1 MQRYFVNEKVGN
13 SFFIAADDSYHII
26 KVMRMQLKDKIEIVF
41 QDKLFLC
48 EIVKLSPN
56 VKCDIVKEFN
66 NEKLILPKV
75 SIAQSLVK
83 EQKMDYILQK
93 STELGVYE
101 IIPMYTERSI
111 IKVKDKYD
119 KKIERWKKVV
129 KEASEQSKRFTL
141 PYLNRI
147 IDLKELIKEKYDFKF
162 ICSVNEKT
170 NVNEKTKT
178 IKNVL
183 SNVNIND
190 TILFVIGPEGGF
202 SEKEEKLLVDNG
214 FQSITLGENILR
226 TETSSAFI
234 LSVINYHFM
243 R

>member
-170 NVNEKTKT
+170 KT

-214 FQSITLGENILR
+214 FQPITLGENVLR
-226 TETSSAFI
+226 TETSSTFV

>member
-170 NVNEKTKT
+170 KT

-214 FQSITLGENILR
+214 FQSITLGKNILR

>member
-1 MQRYFVNEKVGN
+1 MQRYFVNEKLGN
-13 SFFIAADDSYHII
+13 SFFINNDDSYHIT

-48 EIVKLSPN
+48 EIIELSPN
-56 VKCDIVKEFN
+56 VKCNIIKEFN
-66 NEKLILPKV
+66 DKSLFLPKV

-101 IIPMYTERSI
+101 IIPIYTERSI

-119 KKIERWKKVV
+119 QKIERWKKVV

-147 IDLKELIKEKYDFKF
+147 INLNELIKEKYDFKF
-162 ICSVNEKT
+162 VCS
-170 NVNEKTKT
+170 VNEKTKT

-214 FQSITLGENILR
+214 FQPITLGENVLR
-226 TETSSAFI
+226 TETSSTFV

>member
-48 EIVKLSPN
+48 EIVKLSAH
-56 VKCDIVKEFN
+56 VKRDIVKEFN

-170 NVNEKTKT
+170 KT

>member
-1 MQRYFVNEKVGN
+1 MF
-13 SFFIAADDSYHII
+13 
-26 KVMRMQLKDKIEIVF
+26 
-41 QDKLFLC
+41 
-48 EIVKLSPN
+48 
-56 VKCDIVKEFN
+56 
-66 NEKLILPKV
+66 LPKV

-101 IIPMYTERSI
+101 IIPIYTERSI

-119 KKIERWKKVV
+119 QKIERWKKVV

-147 IDLKELIKEKYDFKF
+147 INLNELIKEKYDFKF
-162 ICSVNEKT
+162 VCS
-170 NVNEKTKT
+170 VNEKTKT

-214 FQSITLGENILR
+214 FQPITLGENVLR
-226 TETSSAFI
+226 TETSSTFV

>member
-162 ICSVNEKT
+162 ICSVND
-170 NVNEKTKT
+170 KTKT

>member
-56 VKCDIVKEFN
+56 VKCDIVKEFD
-66 NEKLILPKV
+66 NERLILPKV

-170 NVNEKTKT
+170 KT

>member
-1 MQRYFVNEKVGN
+1 MQRYFVNEKIGN
-13 SFFIAADDSYHII
+13 YFFIDNKDSYHII
-26 KVMRMQLKDKIEIVF
+26 TVMRMHLKDRVEIVY
-41 QDKLFLC
+41 QNKLFLC
-48 EIVKLSPN
+48 EITLLEPN
-56 VKCDIVKEFN
+56 VKCEIIEELN
-66 NEKLILPKV
+66 NTILQKPNV

-101 IIPMYTERSI
+101 IIPTYTERSI
-111 IKVKDKYD
+111 IKINDKYD

-141 PYLNRI
+141 TNINKI
-147 IDLKELIKEKYDFKF
+147 IDLNELAKEQYDFKF
-162 ICSVNEKT
+162 ICSVNEKR
-170 NVNEKTKT
+170 KT

-183 SNVNIND
+183 SNININD

-202 SEKEEKLLVDNG
+202 SEKEEKLLIDNG
-214 FQSITLGENILR
+214 FQTITLGKNILR
-226 TETSSAFI
+226 TETSSVFI

>member
-1 MQRYFVNEKVGN
+1 MQRYFVNEKIGN
-13 SFFIAADDSYHII
+13 YFFIDNKYSYHII
-26 KVMRMQLKDKIEIVF
+26 TVMRMHLKDRVEIVY
-41 QDKLFLC
+41 QNKLFLC
-48 EIVKLSPN
+48 EITLLEPN
-56 VKCDIVKEFN
+56 VKCEIIEELN
-66 NEKLILPKV
+66 NTILQIPKV

-101 IIPMYTERSI
+101 IIPTYTERSI
-111 IKVKDKYD
+111 IKINDKYD

-141 PYLNRI
+141 PNINRI
-147 IDLKELIKEKYDFKF
+147 IDLNELAKEQYDFKF
-162 ICSVNEKT
+162 ICSVNEKR
-170 NVNEKTKT
+170 KT

-183 SNVNIND
+183 SNININD

-202 SEKEEKLLVDNG
+202 SEKEEKLLIDNG
-214 FQSITLGENILR
+214 FQTITLGKNILR
-226 TETSSAFI
+226 TETSSVFI

>member
-170 NVNEKTKT
+170 KT